1 MHAALFDQICEA
13 FDINVLEV
21 EDFCTPLILL
31 LNMRFVDT
39 MLILFNKFL
48 ILLSE
53 IFSLCLQNSNWYKFF
68 PQAILVPF
76 ASQMKTK
83 RANSVIKCGQ

>member
-21 EDFCTPLILL
+21 EDFCTSLVLL

-39 MLILFNKFL
+39 MLILFEVFYF
-48 ILLSE
+48 I
-53 IFSLCLQNSNWYKFF
+53 
-68 PQAILVPF
+68 V
-76 ASQMKTK
+76 
-83 RANSVIKCGQ
+83 

>member
-31 LNMRFVDT
+31 LNMRFVDI
-39 MLILFNKFL
+39 MLILFEVSYFIDWNIQFMFEKFEL
-48 ILLSE
+48 VQISPTNQSGSICFPNE
-53 IFSLCLQNSNWYKFF
+53 DKNSN
-68 PQAILVPF
+68 
-76 ASQMKTK
+76 
-83 RANSVIKCGQ
+83 

>member
-1 MHAALFDQICEA
+1 MHAALFDPICEA

-21 EDFCTPLILL
+21 EDLCTPLILL

-48 ILLSE
+48 ILLTE
-53 IFSLCLQNSNWYKFF
+53 IFSLCLQNSNWYKFL
-68 PQAILVPF
+68 PQTNLVPF
-76 ASQMKTK
+76 ASRMKQ
-83 RANSVIKCGQ
+83 IM